1 MSRNLGIVL
10 LVFVTGLGA
19 GATYLLQQALA
30 PRFATEQ
37 RASESQRM
45 LDLLPADSYD
55 NQPLEHPLAVTDVEL
70 ESSTLLAGYLATL
83 EGEPRAVVLRSRVT
97 GYEAA
102 IELLIAID
110 SHGRL
115 IGVKT
120 LQQAETP
127 GLGAKI
133 AAQPNPWLAGF
144 NGKSLSEPN
153 DSGWALKKD
162 RGQFDQLAG
171 ATVTSRSV
179 INAIHQALKYFDK
192 HQGEWI
198 GSAP

>member
-1 MSRNLGIVL
+1 MTRNLGLVL
-10 LVFVTGLGA
+10 LMVAIGLGA
-19 GATYLLQQALA
+19 GATYLLQHALA

-37 RASESQRM
+37 RASESQRL
-45 LDLLPADSYD
+45 LDMLPAGSYD
-55 NQPLEHPLAVTDVEL
+55 NLPLEQPLAVTDVEL

-83 EGEPRAVVLRSRVT
+83 KGIPRAVVLRSRVT

-120 LQQAETP
+120 LEQAETP
-127 GLGAKI
+127 GLGAVI
-133 AAQPNPWLAGF
+133 AAHPNPWLAGF
-144 NGKSLSEPN
+144 SGKSLNEPN
-153 DSGWALKKD
+153 ASGWALKKD
-162 RGQFDQLAG
+162 HGQFDQLAG
-171 ATVTSRSV
+171 ATVTSRAV
-179 INAIHQALKYFDK
+179 INAVHQALRYFDQ
-192 HQGEWI
+192 HQSEWI